1 MADLDLRY
9 VPIDALEP
17 DPENPKAHDV
27 DEIAD
32 AIVRFGFID
41 PALHD
46 GRTGRLIAGH
56 GRRSALLA
64 LRDSAE
70 EAPSGIR
77 VGDTGEWLVPVVV
90 GWESASDDE
99 ARAALVALN
108 ETTIRG
114 GYDEPALLAILE
126 RLAETDGGF
135 AGTGYDEQAYD
146 ELRAR
151 LGEYAPTFDP
161 VDPDGQGRLD
171 QRNPIVC
178 GACGTH
184 VDPATGDP
192 VDA

>member
-1 MADLDLRY
+1 MDELAIRY
-9 VPIDALEP
+9 VPVDDLDE

-27 DEIAD
+27 KVIAD
-32 AIVRFGFID
+32 AIVRFGFMD
-41 PALHD
+41 PVLHD

-56 GRRSALLA
+56 GRKAALLE
-64 LRDSAE
+64 LRDDPDVE
-70 EAPSGIR
+70 IPSGI
-77 VGDTGEWLVPVVV
+77 GDDWTVPVVY
-90 GWESASDDE
+90 GWASTDDTE

-126 RLAETDGGF
+126 RLAEVDDGF
-135 AGTGYDEQAYD
+135 AGTGYDEEAYD

-178 GACGTH
+178 GACGAH
-184 VDPATGDP
+184 VDPSSGDP
-192 VDA
+192 VDV